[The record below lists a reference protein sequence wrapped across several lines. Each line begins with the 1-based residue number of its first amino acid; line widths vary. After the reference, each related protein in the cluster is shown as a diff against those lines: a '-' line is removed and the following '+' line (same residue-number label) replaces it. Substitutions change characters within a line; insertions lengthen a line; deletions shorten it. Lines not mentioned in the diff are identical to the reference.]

1 MESQPACAAEY
12 SVLCLCFAKAL
23 LPTRTA
29 VPTSPSGN
37 IIRQALSRDVAQ
49 RLINPGMGLC
59 VQRRIVS
66 KAEKRWNCAVAL
78 LLCKHA
84 RLRQAARRALPHQ
97 GRGIV
102 VQSLQK
108 RRNRIIR
115 SQIGQSFN
123 RSEEHTS
130 ELQSRLHLVCRL
142 LLEKKKKKINRRS
155 PTSEY

>member
-23 LPTRTA
+23 LPARTA

-37 IIRQALSRDVAQ
+37 LVRQALSGDVAQ

-66 KAEKRWNCAVAL
+66 KREKRRNCTAAL

-84 RLRQAARRALPHQ
+84 RLRQAARGTLAHH
-97 GRGIV
+97 GRSIV
-102 VQSLQK
+102 MQSLQK
-108 RRNRIIR
+108 RRNRIK
-115 SQIGQSFN
+115 IGRAS
-123 RSEEHTS
+123 
-130 ELQSRLHLVCRL
+130 CR
-142 LLEKKKKKINRRS
+142 ERV
-155 PTSEY
+155 